1 MNGSLVKLAVYSTVI
16 SLANAILAHVGLPRK
31 IETLKQCNSSIF
43 SQLYETLTGSRVPG
57 LSLQAPTSEAVK
69 CQAVV
74 DALNVHLFPHVTL
87 DHIHGV
93 NVAKLDILSL
103 KNLLDVFSVLFHVPL
118 AGDSSGSESDH
129 GGGGYPEPE
138 DNDATTESEDEA
150 NDSNLISSAGM
161 SVISEVL
168 REELC
173 RSSHSAV
180 TDSTT
185 ELLKPVPVATLPTGV
200 LTTTDRHPHGQK
212 EHKDNLSND
221 SLHKNDESSS
231 ATSQPP
237 SLTISTLHSTSTE
250 GSSCHYHGA
259 PPSEARDTMA
269 AGHVKTAVDSK
280 MNFVPSGESSIG
292 TTPSP
297 NLHTPPQSPQQQHQL
312 SPLHHSTPHSS
323 TRSRLF
329 PFSTSTCT
337 STAIS
342 SSSSHPL
349 GIAMVTPSV
358 TTHQRRAPQV
368 DTVAESSSK
377 VYQPHSEQSPPPSNL
392 TTEDSTLLPESSPSP
407 SRSRHAAPELTITD
421 LHTTTMSSGREVEQ
435 VDTRHSYSDDS
446 DSTTDSE
453 TPPPSRQGYQATMS
467 VSTHTPPTISRASSA
482 AQKVRFSHSTEQ
494 RERARHSGSS
504 LTTSLSDQPSFEVGD
519 VTSIEM
525 KLGLDAQVAKSRA
538 SVLATLYQ
546 NYLSDLKMAQPAA
559 STTAKTTGQSGTTT
573 KSKRKPHS
581 RPMSKVTQYQAPFS
595 FCSNNEVA
603 GHVL

>member
-1 MNGSLVKLAVYSTVI
+1 MAPLLSWLFNFTVI

-180 TDSTT
+180 TDSTS

-200 LTTTDRHPHGQK
+200 LTTTTDRHPHGQK
-212 EHKDNLSND
+212 EHRDNLLNGSVQNG
-221 SLHKNDESSS
+221 ESSS

-259 PPSEARDTMA
+259 LSEARDTMA
-269 AGHVKTAVDSK
+269 AGQAKTAVDSK
-280 MNFVPSGESSIG
+280 INFVPSGESSIG

-297 NLHTPPQSPQQQHQL
+297 NLHTPPRSPRQQRQL

-329 PFSTSTCT
+329 PFSTST

-358 TTHQRRAPQV
+358 TTYQRRAPQV
-368 DTVAESSSK
+368 DTVAEGSSTA
-377 VYQPHSEQSPPPSNL
+377 YQPHSKQSPPPSNL

-421 LHTTTMSSGREVEQ
+421 LHTTTMSSGREV
-435 VDTRHSYSDDS
+435 DTRHTYSDDS
-446 DSTTDSE
+446 DSTADSE
-453 TPPPSRQGYQATMS
+453 TPPPSRQGYQATKSDRMY
-467 VSTHTPPTISRASSA
+467 TPPATSRALSAA
-482 AQKVRFSHSTEQ
+482 AQKVRFSHSTEK
-494 RERARHSGSS
+494 RERAMHSGSS
-504 LTTSLSDQPSFEVGD
+504 LTTSSSDQPSFEVGD

-559 STTAKTTGQSGTTT
+559 STTAKTTSQSGTTT

-581 RPMSKVTQYQAPFS
+581 RPMSKVTQYQ
-595 FCSNNEVA
+595 
-603 GHVL
+603 LLLQ